1 MDHRFGGIDHMKAP
15 RRSDV
20 LAEGLREQIMSGTIS
35 AGQKLPSESALI
47 SEHHVSR
54 TVVRE
59 ALGRL
64 HAEGL
69 ITTRRGLGSFA
80 LTPPPAHTAAS
91 HRPVRSLRDRLDVID
106 YRLALEPE
114 AAALAA
120 RRCSSSQAPDQ
131 QLSALIATCHGFASS
146 AENPAQAIQHDF
158 SFHRSIALL
167 SGNPYLSDALD
178 SLGPVMISMPRT
190 RLEGSDSEHGRQR
203 HELAAWEHQQIIDAV
218 VAGDSAGAAAA
229 MRVHLGNSRRRVI
242 GEHGEKS

>member
-1 MDHRFGGIDHMKAP
+1 MKAA

-20 LAEGLREQIMSGTIS
+20 LAESLREQIMSGAIA

-47 SEHHVSR
+47 TEHQVSR

-80 LTPPPAHTAAS
+80 LTPPPLTS
-91 HRPVRSLRDRLDVID
+91 PSSTRPVRTLKDRLDVID

-120 RRCSSSQAPDQ
+120 HRGGESGSFDQ
-131 QLSALIATCHGFASS
+131 QLSALEATCHGFAHS

-158 SFHRSIALL
+158 SFHRGIALL
-167 SGNPYLSDALD
+167 SGNPYLLDALD
-178 SLGPVMISMPRT
+178 SLGPVMIAMPRT
-190 RLEGSDSEHGRQR
+190 RLEGAHSEHGRRR
-203 HELAAWEHQQIIDAV
+203 HELAASEHQQILDTLIAAD
-218 VAGDSAGAAAA
+218 GITAAAA
-229 MRVHLGNSRRRVI
+229 VRVHLANSRRRVI
-242 GEHGEKS
+242 AEHEARS